1 MNGLEGSGVSQCVDA
16 LRSVNFLRSLALFI
30 ALAVALPLAAQ
41 PLTPAPEPPGS
52 GSVEGRFS
60 TGLSAAKLA
69 EDWYLLASPSFVLTV
84 PDLTLARGGELFERD
99 QTHDLR
105 LRFSVPLRFRVQDN
119 EPVDGGG
126 AFRREDWDEAA
137 EYLRVI
143 RGVEYGTPYDGV
155 FFRGGELTDVRIR
168 HRTIVDGYENVL
180 DLDHFQWGLQSSV
193 NTHYGGGE
201 LLLDNVADPELMG
214 LRLYARPA
222 AFADRTS
229 PWSRFALGWSL
240 VGDRAAPR
248 ALRASATGSYEVNA
262 DGNFIEDAS
271 GTTGIM
277 GFDAEYTVPAGER
290 VRLTPYMDANVHLG
304 SGSGWHVGAFL
315 GWQIAPD
322 VVMDLR
328 AEYRLLGEGYLPSY
342 FGPLYEVERLSFLPV
357 EGSPVRAPKR
367 TWLDLTYLGRR
378 SGYLGELGFNIR
390 NRLYLSGT
398 WEDARGP
405 NNNAAWIAVRVP
417 AWSIVQ
423 FGARWV
429 NTRFNGARGLFD
441 PENAL
446 ATAEARVLITPWLY
460 VEGQAN
466 RRWALTEQGSARG
479 DYTPVD
485 DFALGAG
492 VTFGF

>member
-30 ALAVALPLAAQ
+30 ALVVALPLAAQ
-41 PLTPAPEPPGS
+41 PLTPAPEAPGS

-155 FFRGGELTDVRIR
+155 FFRGGELTDVRIG

-222 AFADRTS
+222 LPDLAL
-229 PWSRFALGWSL
+229 SRFALGWSL
-240 VGDRAAPR
+240 VSDRAAPR
-248 ALRASATGSYEVNA
+248 APCERHRQPRGERRRQLHRRRL
-262 DGNFIEDAS
+262 

-277 GFDAEYTVPAGER
+277 GFDAEYVPAGER
-290 VRLTPYMDANVHLG
+290 VRLTPYMDANAPEG
-304 SGSGWHVGAFL
+304 GSGWHVGAFL

-405 NNNAAWIAVRVP
+405 NNNAAWIAIRVP